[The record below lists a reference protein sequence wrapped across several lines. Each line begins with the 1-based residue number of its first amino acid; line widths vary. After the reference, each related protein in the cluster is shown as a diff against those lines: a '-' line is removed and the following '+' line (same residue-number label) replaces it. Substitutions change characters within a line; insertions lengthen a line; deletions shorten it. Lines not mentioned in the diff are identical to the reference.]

1 MKKQRLDRLL
11 LERGLVD
18 SREKAKALI
27 MEGKVLVGGM
37 SITKAGAMVSVDADI
52 TIKEEI
58 PYVSRGG
65 LKLEAALD
73 YFGIKLNGLVAMDI
87 GTSTGG
93 FADCML
99 KRGIK
104 KVYCIDVGYGQ
115 IAWRLR
121 EDPRIILLERTNI
134 RYLERERIP
143 DAVDFITID
152 VSFISLKKVIPRA
165 VDLLKEG
172 GQILALIKPQFEVG
186 KGEVG
191 KGGIV
196 KDERKRLMAVE
207 GIKGFA
213 EDMGLTVVGI
223 FQSPIKG
230 SRGNIEYF
238 IYMKNSGNWLLA
250 NDKREVK
257 WKRQD

>member
-11 LERGLVD
+11 LERDLVE

-27 MEGKVLVGGM
+27 MEGKVLVDGM
-37 SITKAGAMVSVDADI
+37 ALTKAGAMVPIDACI
-52 TIKEEI
+52 ALKGKI

-73 YFGIKLNGLVAMDI
+73 HFGIELSGLVAMDI

-99 KRGIK
+99 KRGVK

-115 IAWRLR
+115 IAWQLR
-121 EDPRIILLERTNI
+121 EDPRVVLLERTNI

-143 DAVDFITID
+143 EAVDFITID
-152 VSFISLKKVIPRA
+152 VSFISLKKVIPKA
-165 VDLLKEG
+165 VEFLKDKEAG
-172 GQILALIKPQFEVG
+172 RGQILALIKPQFEVG
-186 KGEVG
+186 RGEVG
-191 KGGIV
+191 KGGV
-196 KDERKRLMAVE
+196 VRDERKRLLAAE

-213 EDMGLTVVGI
+213 EEMGLTVLGI

-230 SRGNIEYF
+230 SKGNIEYF
-238 IYMKNSGNWLLA
+238 IYMKNSGN
-250 NDKREVK
+250 RE
-257 WKRQD
+257 